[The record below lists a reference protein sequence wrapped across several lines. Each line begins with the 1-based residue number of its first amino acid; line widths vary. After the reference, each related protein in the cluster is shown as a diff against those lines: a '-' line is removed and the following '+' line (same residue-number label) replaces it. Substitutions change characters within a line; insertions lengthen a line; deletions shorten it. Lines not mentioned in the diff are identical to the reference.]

1 MNFNRRQL
9 FVAVV
14 ALGLSWGVCAA
25 EGPDLPDIGD
35 SAGSV
40 ISPEQERRIGEEVMR
55 ELRRLAPVVTDDEVE
70 DYIQEVG
77 NSLSKFANYD
87 QNFHFFMLESPV
99 INAFAVPGGVVAVHT
114 GLLLDTETE
123 SELASVLG
131 HEISHVTQ
139 RHGARSIEAQ
149 SHMTVPMVASLVAA
163 IALAAVNPQAGAAA
177 MMAGQAAAQQHV
189 LNFTRENEKEA
200 DALGQQLMEKAGY
213 DTQKMAVFFERMQR
227 ATRYNDPA
235 FIPEYLRSHPITV
248 NRIAEA
254 RNRAARSHQEI
265 IREDSFKY
273 FLIKAKLRVMADPDP
288 MQGVRY
294 FQEQLAKGEYVQE
307 EVARYGYALGLTE
320 AGDFDKARVEVNKL
334 IAQFPEVVAFRIAAG
349 HIEQKAN
356 RFAAALPHIEKAY
369 RLEPEGRAAVY
380 GYINAL
386 LLVDRAEEAK
396 SLLGK
401 YGFAERRDPKYYK
414 LLADAE
420 NRLGQNAD
428 AHHSLAEYY
437 LSVGEFPYAAEQLRI
452 ARESPGLS
460 NYQRQ
465 KIVARLEEVEDT
477 MQKLEIDQRRR

>member
-1 MNFNRRQL
+1 M
-9 FVAVV
+9 
-14 ALGLSWGVCAA
+14 
-25 EGPDLPDIGD
+25 
-35 SAGSV
+35 
-40 ISPEQERRIGEEVMR
+40 
-55 ELRRLAPVVTDDEVE
+55 
-70 DYIQEVG
+70 
-77 NSLSKFANYD
+77 
-87 QNFHFFMLESPV
+87 
-99 INAFAVPGGVVAVHT
+99 
-114 GLLLDTETE
+114 
-123 SELASVLG
+123 
-131 HEISHVTQ
+131 
-139 RHGARSIEAQ
+139 
-149 SHMTVPMVASLVAA
+149 
-163 IALAAVNPQAGAAA
+163 
-177 MMAGQAAAQQHV
+177 
-189 LNFTRENEKEA
+189 
-200 DALGQQLMEKAGY
+200 
-213 DTQKMAVFFERMQR
+213 
-227 ATRYNDPA
+227 
-235 FIPEYLRSHPITV
+235 
-248 NRIAEA
+248 
-254 RNRAARSHQEI
+254 
-265 IREDSFKY
+265 
-273 FLIKAKLRVMADPDP
+273 
-288 MQGVRY
+288 
-294 FQEQLAKGEYVQE
+294 
-307 EVARYGYALGLTE
+307 
-320 AGDFDKARVEVNKL
+320 